1 MQAQYSIHPT
11 YCTFPKF
18 HQQHSLDYN
27 IWVCRPCPLS
37 SKCSEKPRPIP
48 AAPFLLQC
56 VVRVPAQWHFQPKHF
71 REIHD
76 LLNNKPTEAQIES
89 WDLTDTGV
97 KSKTPVQKNWFFFFL
112 NRSPAAGAQ
121 ISCSVK
127 EFSNFELCVASW
139 PVHNTIKSEACETTG
154 VLLSQ
159 AGLATALS
167 KANLQKH
174 CKRLT
179 FIFKFF
185 QSWDNLGWC

>member
-27 IWVCRPCPLS
+27 IWVGRPYPLS

-48 AAPFLLQC
+48 AALFLLQC
-56 VVRVPAQWHFQPKHF
+56 VLRVPAQWHFQSKHF

-97 KSKTPVQKNWFFFFL
+97 KSKTPVQKNWFFFLFL
-112 NRSPAAGAQ
+112 NHSPAAGAQ

-127 EFSNFELCVASW
+127 SFQILNCVLPAGQC
-139 PVHNTIKSEACETTG
+139 TIKSEACETTG

-185 QSWDNLGWC
+185 QSWDNLRWC